1 MLKYRFAT
9 FLLFLYSLAAQ
20 RPAQYYFF
28 CTWGSLAVMHSLM
41 SLPIPNFAG
50 TPGGSLRVRGIGDL
64 LDSLSR
70 LSNPKEADFA
80 AREIHRGEK
89 TKSSHFLCEED
100 FEYLYCPTFKFLKQ
114 YLKEHLKLP
123 SFFRGP
129 LVIEALVAKP
139 TLNCLEHSV
148 KAPSG
153 RGGIYSALHLA
164 RENLYQ
170 LFSSAVFFQALN
182 SGCTGEVIK
191 HISVIQQ
198 SSSAG
203 SKSISNDFHLEAK
216 KTSDNFCW
224 STRRLFRRD
233 SPPNVEVEPHNG
245 FLSSPGQMK
254 LIFFLSIFIL
264 IASSIIL
271 ALGLFFFYRVR
282 KLQRASL
289 QGCDET
295 QAKANPNETMVLEP
309 KEFPQKSLG
318 SSDFKTLVTPTSS
331 NEEFFLANTLDSETI
346 CQHSS
351 SSTVS
356 NTDRQSYFEDE
367 EKMGHLAATVH
378 FRYQPVLADELSLD
392 VGDRVFIQHKFDD
405 GWAIGIHM
413 ISRKAGAFPMA
424 CLTSSTACV
433 KTHFIRL

>member
-9 FLLFLYSLAAQ
+9 FLLSLHSLAAQ
-20 RPAQYYFF
+20 RPAQCYVF

-50 TPGGSLRVRGIGDL
+50 TPGVSLRVRGIDDL

-70 LSNPKEADFA
+70 HSNPKEADFA
-80 AREIHRGEK
+80 PTEIHRGEK

-100 FEYLYCPTFKFLKQ
+100 FEYLYCPTFQFLKQ

-139 TLNCLEHSV
+139 TLICLKHSV
-148 KAPSG
+148 KAPS
-153 RGGIYSALHLA
+153 
-164 RENLYQ
+164 
-170 LFSSAVFFQALN
+170 
-182 SGCTGEVIK
+182 
-191 HISVIQQ
+191 
-198 SSSAG
+198 
-203 SKSISNDFHLEAK
+203 EAK

-289 QGCDET
+289 EGCDET

-309 KEFPQKSLG
+309 KEFPQKCLG

-378 FRYQPVLADELSLD
+378 FRYQPVLADELSLEL
-392 VGDRVFIQHKFDD
+392 GDRVFIQHKFDD

-424 CLTSSTACV
+424 CLQAPQPASRPTSSACSSRVFPHCTAAAIARRV
-433 KTHFIRL
+433 SSRRPFRSASRV